1 MTQLASISFQHT
13 INHFT
18 YHVPSPKDDGPR
30 PDMAT
35 STTPGGV
42 QSVSTWLEVMHVLHK
57 RREKHLG
64 ELVVAEE
71 KEIFPASAASDGTL
85 RNAHRLADELRVP
98 ANENKRSGGEEEG
111 VAPA

>member
-1 MTQLASISFQHT
+1 
-13 INHFT
+13 
-18 YHVPSPKDDGPR
+18 
-30 PDMAT
+30 
-35 STTPGGV
+35 
-42 QSVSTWLEVMHVLHK
+42 MHVLHK

-111 VAPA
+111 VVPAWDAEEVNEPIPAGENLRGLR